1 VHSPG
6 YYVHI
11 DPEQV
16 FIGIGMWRPEAH
28 ALSGIRARI
37 AAKPAEWRR
46 AIGDKTFQR
55 HFKLGGESL
64 MRPPRGYDKNLEFID
79 DIKRKSYMGVKN
91 LDRDDC
97 LSSQFQRNVETSF
110 RAAELFMRF
119 LCKSVGVRF

>member
-1 VHSPG
+1 
-6 YYVHI
+6 
-11 DPEQV
+11 
-16 FIGIGMWRPEAH
+16 
-28 ALSGIRARI
+28 
-37 AAKPAEWRR
+37 
-46 AIGDKTFQR
+46 
-55 HFKLGGESL
+55 